1 MNKSSKTIEK
11 TNSLN
16 DNNEIELPK
25 QNDDQQLI
33 NKNSDNHINEKERN
47 PDEIIQ
53 NIEEKTQINADDTE
67 KIIIKN
73 WENLNLLR
81 SKN

>member
-1 MNKSSKTIEK
+1 LNKSSKTIEK

-53 NIEEKTQINADDTE
+53 NIEEKTQIIADDTE

-73 WENLNLLR
+73 
-81 SKN
+81 

>member
-73 WENLNLLR
+73 
-81 SKN
+81 

>member
-53 NIEEKTQINADDTE
+53 NIEEKTQIIADDTE

-73 WENLNLLR
+73 
-81 SKN
+81 